1 MFKRPLLL
9 STIFTLSLVYCQAMA
24 SNISNDTITNK
35 KVNKNVKLEKIKNT
49 EAMDTEDGIEN
60 ATEYDSDADTAY
72 ESDLED
78 DDTVG
83 QETNANKNQKVN
95 DFRNLSVKIDN
106 DNRNHDNIVMK
117 QKDVN
122 NGLYNSKVP
131 DNEDNILNKK
141 DKIIIKPEKNN
152 NNSELKINKKKDSN
166 DKLVDGFDK
175 ELIESNEFVANND
188 KNSLAINIEK
198 RRNNMLNFNR
208 KLFEDAEKLDTSD
221 AKTREKI
228 SNNKI
233 DARSVK
239 WGFANDIWI
248 VDKESE
254 SITFEI
260 RFRHEGHRNFA
271 NDPGLL
277 ALVLVNIMEG
287 TNTRSGKQIKELI
300 ENKSINIEIHG
311 DVDDIIIT
319 VQCLNKYFND
329 VIDLICDVL
338 TNANFPEDKIKQN
351 KEAITLEYKQA
362 KFNPKMLAD
371 EELRYMTFVKPY
383 RRNIDGIIDKLP
395 QYDKKCITD
404 SYNKLFNP
412 ENAVITIVGNIK
424 ENKPSNNDEV
434 LIEKDVKTGF
444 DKLKNALSNKVK
456 KNNNVNTF
464 NPGEQTIELAVYK
477 DKDGKDIKYKHVNL
491 DNPQSIVM
499 FALPGVSRTDDDKIA
514 IRVVNSILGSGKF
527 ECRLMNNVREQNGLV
542 YYIYTRLYDFDLQS
556 VLVGEAATRPDN
568 VNKVIDEIKKQ
579 ITILHDHGIT
589 EDELKDFKINKI
601 ASNVFATSHGLL
613 NFVVSMR
620 QDGIKINEINNY
632 LEKYLT
638 LTIKDINKALV
649 NVFDPNKLVF
659 VSCGMNPKVINGM
672 KSNNDAVVLNKTNDV
687 LVQIHDKTGQDDASK
702 VKEIISQTGDNNQ
715 KNSTSTAEVE
725 EIKYDV
731 HNQIN
736 IQERVLENGMRV
748 IVVPTNTKNSVL
760 FGVGYFVGDADD
772 NRDVRG
778 ISHFIEHMMFKQ
790 THNIKLGEMKHY
802 LDKYNIYN
810 NAFTSCDITFYTH
823 QCNNAFLDLNLQ
835 IEADRMRNLQFDPKE
850 IELERGAV
858 IEERK
863 MRYESDPSM
872 RYIYEAVLKSLY
884 LYSPYSELSIGY
896 IDQIQSYNAEKLKKH
911 YDKYYIPNN
920 AFALFVGDID
930 INKATELCNKYFS
943 NIEQGQEIV
952 RNRVID
958 PESTGITNKMTHK
971 SEQITTESLQLFYKI
986 PRSKIDTLKKKI
998 TISIAQKIL
1007 ACGNSSILHKKL
1019 VEKQKIL
1026 HGISSDLDILPYDAS
1041 LLSINAILQ
1050 NNKDIYNVEK
1060 EINKLIEDFKNN
1072 TLTEELFKIEKQKY
1086 LDNFELMLDNP
1097 SAFNQYIV
1105 LDIIASGYSIE
1116 DLKNIRNIINCITY
1130 EEVKAAANDVL
1141 DIKNQALV
1149 LYQMPEKKDRING
1162 TKQNVGQ
1169 NDLNKENANNKT
1181 HKEKIKDKMTDGLNK
1196 AKNKFKEIT
1205 KKTEEKIKR

>member
-141 DKIIIKPEKNN
+141 DKIIIKQEKNN

-166 DKLVDGFDK
+166 DKLGDGFDK
-175 ELIESNEFVANND
+175 ELIESNEFVVNND

-198 RRNNMLNFNR
+198 RRNNMLNFNK

-228 SNNKI
+228 SKNKI

-351 KEAITLEYKQA
+351 KEAIILEYKQA

-383 RRNIDGIIDKLP
+383 RRNIDGIIEKLP

-424 ENKPSNNDEV
+424 ENKPNNNDGV
-434 LIEKDVKTGF
+434 LLEKDVKTGF
-444 DKLKNALSNKVK
+444 DKIKSALSNKLK

-491 DNPQSIVM
+491 DNPQLIVM
-499 FALPGVSRTDDDKIA
+499 FALPGVARTDDDKIA
-514 IRVVNSILGSGKF
+514 IRAVNSILGNGKF
-527 ECRLMNNVREQNGLV
+527 DCRLMNNVREQNGLV

-579 ITILHDHGIT
+579 ITIIHDHGIT
-589 EDELKDFKINKI
+589 EAELKDFKINKI
-601 ASNVFATSHGLL
+601 ASNVFATSYGLL

-620 QDGIKINEINNY
+620 HDGIKINEINNY

-659 VSCGMNPKVINGM
+659 VSCGMDPKVINGM

-736 IQERVLENGMRV
+736 IQERVLENGMKV
-748 IVVPTNTKNSVL
+748 IVAPLNTKNSVC
-760 FGVGYFVGDADD
+760 FGVGYFVGGFDD
-772 NRDVRG
+772 PRTTKG
-778 ISHFIEHMMFKQ
+778 LSHFVEHMMFKQ
-790 THNIKLGEMKHY
+790 TNNLQPGEIKHHLC
-802 LDKYNIYN
+802 KYNIYT
-810 NAFTSCDITFYTH
+810 NAFTSYDITFYTH
-823 QCNNAFLDLNLQ
+823 QCNKTFLELDMQ
-835 IEADRMRNLQFDPKE
+835 IEADRMVNIQFDPKE
-850 IELERGAV
+850 VELEMGAI

-863 MRYESDPSM
+863 MRMESDPTM
-872 RYIYEAVLKSLY
+872 RYAYEALWKSLY
-884 LYSPYSELSIGY
+884 LYSPYSESLIGY
-896 IDQIQSYNAEKLKKH
+896 MDQIQACNAANLKEH
-911 YDKYYIPNN
+911 YDKYYMPNN

-930 INKATELCNKYFS
+930 IDEATKLCNKYFG
-943 NIEQGQEIV
+943 NISKGPEIK
-952 RNRVID
+952 RNIIVD
-958 PESTGITNKMTHK
+958 PENTGITNKMTHQ
-971 SEQITTESLQLFYKI
+971 SEQITTTSVQIFYKI
-986 PRSKIDTLKKKI
+986 QKSKIDTMKKLL
-998 TISIAQKIL
+998 TISIANRL
-1007 ACGNSSILHKKL
+1007 LTGGMSSILYKDL
-1019 VEKQKIL
+1019 VEDKKIL
-1026 HGISSDLDILPYDAS
+1026 HTISSDLDVLKYDAS
-1041 LLSINAILQ
+1041 ILSINAVLQ
-1050 NNKDIYNVEK
+1050 DGQNINNVEK
-1060 EINKLIEDFKNN
+1060 EINILIEDFYNKI
-1072 TLTEELFKIEKQKY
+1072 LTKELFDREKQKCM
-1086 LDNFELMLDNP
+1086 DSFDLMLDNQIEL
-1097 SAFNQYIV
+1097 NRYIIFK
-1105 LDIIASGYSIE
+1105 LGAGYSIDE
-1116 DLKNIRNIINCITY
+1116 IKNVKNILNSITY
-1130 EEVKAAANDVL
+1130 EDVKATAKDIL

-1162 TKQNVGQ
+1162 TKQNVVQ